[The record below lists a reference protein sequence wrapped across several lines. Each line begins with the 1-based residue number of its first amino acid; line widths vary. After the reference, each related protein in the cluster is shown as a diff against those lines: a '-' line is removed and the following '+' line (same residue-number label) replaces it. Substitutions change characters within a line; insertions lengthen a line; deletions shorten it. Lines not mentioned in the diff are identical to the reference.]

1 MNKIMKNHYF
11 KTKLVKMGKW
21 AILPLDSETWHTLD
35 TSTYHRKYFGIG
47 KGTLTIQTPKDLY
60 QHEYIPVEYLNRL
73 YRRIDEISKK
83 DIRAIGKIL
92 KKFYPLNFKSQTLVS
107 KYANQNFCKY
117 SNNKLVDAFKEIK
130 DRVHEVVV
138 FDQFTWLAEEYWTPK
153 IQYVLTKELKLKLG
167 SKEYNRVQF
176 ILTKPE
182 NISTTVLEKIAV
194 ISSALKIKKK
204 KSSILKESVA
214 LSKKF
219 GWLPVFVYGEVWGPE
234 HYQKEL
240 SGLFKKSKWIL
251 EKELDRLNQ
260 YSRERNTD
268 IIQVIKKYG
277 INKKDLQ
284 LFIDFSLAVGVR
296 NEAEYFVGYA
306 GQFLVPLYKE
316 IAKRL
321 YLSVDQLRM
330 LFEKEIV
337 AALKKEIDITKI
349 LDKKKGFIGFGFNK
363 NISKRIDFSPEETK
377 SLFEFLEKKIKNIQ
391 ENSSGKG
398 LCASPGKAKGKVRI
412 VPRPEDNNKVKE
424 GDIMITYSTTT
435 DYLPAMKRA
444 GAIVT
449 EVGGQ
454 TCHAA
459 VVSREFGIPCLV
471 AVTDAMK
478 KYKDGDVV
486 EVDAERGFVRK
497 ISR

>member
-1 MNKIMKNHYF
+1 
-11 KTKLVKMGKW
+11 
-21 AILPLDSETWHTLD
+21 
-35 TSTYHRKYFGIG
+35 
-47 KGTLTIQTPKDLY
+47 
-60 QHEYIPVEYLNRL
+60 
-73 YRRIDEISKK
+73 
-83 DIRAIGKIL
+83 
-92 KKFYPLNFKSQTLVS
+92 
-107 KYANQNFCKY
+107 
-117 SNNKLVDAFKEIK
+117 
-130 DRVHEVVV
+130 
-138 FDQFTWLAEEYWTPK
+138 
-153 IQYVLTKELKLKLG
+153 
-167 SKEYNRVQF
+167 
-176 ILTKPE
+176 
-182 NISTTVLEKIAV
+182 
-194 ISSALKIKKK
+194 
-204 KSSILKESVA
+204 
-214 LSKKF
+214 
-219 GWLPVFVYGEVWGPE
+219 
-234 HYQKEL
+234 
-240 SGLFKKSKWIL
+240 
-251 EKELDRLNQ
+251 
-260 YSRERNTD
+260 
-268 IIQVIKKYG
+268 
-277 INKKDLQ
+277 
-284 LFIDFSLAVGVR
+284 
-296 NEAEYFVGYA
+296 
-306 GQFLVPLYKE
+306 
-316 IAKRL
+316 
-321 YLSVDQLRM
+321 M